1 MHMSHDH
8 KVGPDYN
15 NQYMAL
21 QNTGGISDLEHRTLL
36 NWIGTE
42 NKIAFLTVISLWS
55 YALTLLLGLET
66 MEKE

>member
-1 MHMSHDH
+1 MHMWHDH

-21 QNTGGISDLEHRTLL
+21 QNTDGISDLKHRTLL

-42 NKIAFLTVISLWS
+42 NKIAFLTGISLWS
-55 YALTLLLGLET
+55 YALTLLLSLET